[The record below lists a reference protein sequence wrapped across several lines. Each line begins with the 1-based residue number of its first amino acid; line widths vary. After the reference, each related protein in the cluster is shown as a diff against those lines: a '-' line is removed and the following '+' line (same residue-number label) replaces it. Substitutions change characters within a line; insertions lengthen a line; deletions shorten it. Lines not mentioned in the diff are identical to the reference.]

1 MIEKIWLVTQESM
14 VDGALMFNV
23 TPCACKETAMQVM
36 RDEEQTILNESPKY
50 KDALP
55 YFEGKISEEEMDDF
69 CYEIDESEY
78 GFYIRNLCDDYYE
91 NIRIEEKNI
100 QY

>member
-1 MIEKIWLVTQESM
+1 MEKIWLVIQESM
-14 VDGALMFNV
+14 VDGALLFNI

-36 RDEEQTILNESPKY
+36 RDEKQIILKESQKY

-69 CYEIDESEY
+69 CYEIDESED

-91 NIRIEEKNI
+91 NIRIEEQNI